1 MNLNKKNFFSNLN
14 QNFIFEKKPS
24 IAVGVSGGP
33 DSLALVYLMNKW
45 VKSKKGNII
54 ALIIDHRM
62 RPESYNEAK
71 QIKNYLST
79 LNIRSK
85 LIRVSGKKLKKRNMS
100 EARKNRYYQLIK
112 FCTKNNILH
121 LFLAHHFDDN
131 IETFLI
137 RKIAGSNIEGL
148 GSMVFSSTRSNI
160 QIIRPMLNYKKEEI
174 LNFNHCNKIKF
185 IHDPSN
191 FDDNFT
197 RVKIRKF
204 LLKTNKLKLIK
215 NDFNK
220 INFYLPF
227 YKLMINQILNKIIKK
242 LNKNLISISLKDFH
256 KMNIDIKTKLVEKI
270 YSFLNKKNSKKLRS
284 TKVLTFLTKLE
295 EARFNQYNLSSMNIK
310 KNDKFLDFSLIN

>member
-79 LNIRSK
+79 LNIKSK

-227 YKLMINQILNKIIKK
+227 YKIMINQILNKIIKK